1 MGNRYKRMVTLG
13 MISFTALL
21 AWSYCMLAYHSKVVY
36 IAVISLVLIGSIYA
50 LLLSV
55 VDIKVAKEQAMQ
67 EYVTKTLQ
75 EYAKKDDTEILN
87 DMERLAKAS
96 YVQQRKTNTYLSS
109 QAEQLD
115 EALKKTVKILINYD
129 RKKEEEAAQQAEQIQ
144 KELEM
149 KEALQAQKE
158 PDHTALVLEELG
170 KLTSDVKA
178 VVAQLQQVT
187 IQLTALH
194 ETVDTIEVSKYVAAP
209 QAADVS
215 TEPAQQKAV
224 DIAETTDTFVDDSLT
239 RTDAVQTDEEA
250 TLTAEPEVAVAEA
263 APTEEPEAVVA
274 ETTPTEE
281 PEAVVAETTPTEE
294 PEAVVT
300 DTTPTEEPEAVV
312 TDTTPTEEPE
322 AVVAEA
328 APTEESE
335 PEFDMEDFFSQYGG
349 SADKELKEEAE
360 FKEEAASTGMLDQN
374 MIDALLGN
382 LQADKPVID
391 VKNADVIPF
400 PQQEYTDDA
409 TDDATEEAHVEEVA
423 EAVYEAEQDMTD
435 TTVYAD
441 AESEHSEPM
450 SAMPVDDNPNRTLS
464 PEEIAALFASMQ

>member
-209 QAADVS
+209 QAADVP

-250 TLTAEPEVAVAEA
+250 ALTAEPEVAVAEA

-312 TDTTPTEEPE
+312 
-322 AVVAEA
+322 AEA

-335 PEFDMEDFFSQYGG
+335 PAFDMEDFFSQYGG

-409 TDDATEEAHVEEVA
+409 TEEAHVEEVA
-423 EAVYEAEQDMTD
+423 EAVHEAEQDMTD

>member
-21 AWSYCMLAYHSKVVY
+21 AWIYCMLAYHSKVVY

-215 TEPAQQKAV
+215 IEPAQQKAV

-250 TLTAEPEVAVAEA
+250 ALTAEPEVAVAEA

-281 PEAVVAETTPTEE
+281 PEVVVAE
-294 PEAVVT
+294 
-300 DTTPTEEPEAVV
+300 TTPTEEPEAVV

-335 PEFDMEDFFSQYGG
+335 PAFDMEDFFSQYGG

-409 TDDATEEAHVEEVA
+409 TEEAHVEEVA
-423 EAVYEAEQDMTD
+423 EAVHEAEQDMTD

>member
-55 VDIKVAKEQAMQ
+55 VDIKAAKEQAMQ

-87 DMERLAKAS
+87 DMEHLAKAS

-194 ETVDTIEVSKYVAAP
+194 ETVDTIEVSKYVAVP

-215 TEPAQQKAV
+215 AEPAQQKAV
-224 DIAETTDTFVDDSLT
+224 DIAETTDTFVDNSLT

-250 TLTAEPEVAVAEA
+250 AV
-263 APTEEPEAVVA
+263 
-274 ETTPTEE
+274 
-281 PEAVVAETTPTEE
+281 
-294 PEAVVT
+294 
-300 DTTPTEEPEAVV
+300 
-312 TDTTPTEEPE
+312 TEEPE

-328 APTEESE
+328 APTQESE
-335 PEFDMEDFFSQYGG
+335 AAFDMEDFFSQYGG
-349 SADKELKEEAE
+349 SADKELKEEAQ

-382 LQADKPVID
+382 LQADKPVTD

-409 TDDATEEAHVEEVA
+409 TEEAHVEEVA
-423 EAVYEAEQDMTD
+423 EAVHEVEQDMTD

-441 AESEHSEPM
+441 EESEHSEPM

>member
-1 MGNRYKRMVTLG
+1 MICGEKQGGRRQMGNRYKRMVTLG

-215 TEPAQQKAV
+215 TEPAQQKTV

-250 TLTAEPEVAVAEA
+250 ALTAEPEVAVAEA

-294 PEAVVT
+294 PEAVVA
-300 DTTPTEEPEAVV
+300 E
-312 TDTTPTEEPE
+312 TTPTEEPE

-328 APTEESE
+328 APTEESK
-335 PEFDMEDFFSQYGG
+335 PAFDMEDFFSQYGG

-409 TDDATEEAHVEEVA
+409 TEEAHVEEVA
-423 EAVYEAEQDMTD
+423 EAVHEAEQDMTD

>member
-55 VDIKVAKEQAMQ
+55 VDIKAAKEQAMQ

-312 TDTTPTEEPE
+312 
-322 AVVAEA
+322 AEA

-335 PEFDMEDFFSQYGG
+335 PAFDMEDFFSQYGG

-360 FKEEAASTGMLDQN
+360 FKEEAASTGMLNQN

-423 EAVYEAEQDMTD
+423 EAVHEAEQDMTD

>member
-194 ETVDTIEVSKYVAAP
+194 ETVDTIEVSKYVAVP

-215 TEPAQQKAV
+215 AEPAQQKAV
-224 DIAETTDTFVDDSLT
+224 DIVETTDTFVDNSLT

-250 TLTAEPEVAVAEA
+250 ALTAEPEVAVAEA
-263 APTEEPEAVVA
+263 APTGEPEAVVA
-274 ETTPTEE
+274 E
-281 PEAVVAETTPTEE
+281 
-294 PEAVVT
+294 
-300 DTTPTEEPEAVV
+300 TTPTEEPEAVV

-335 PEFDMEDFFSQYGG
+335 PAFDMEDFFSQYGG

-400 PQQEYTDDA
+400 PQQEH

-423 EAVYEAEQDMTD
+423 EAVHEVEQDMTD

-441 AESEHSEPM
+441 EESEHSEPM

>member
-75 EYAKKDDTEILN
+75 EYAKKDDTEIQN

-224 DIAETTDTFVDDSLT
+224 DIAETTDTFVDDSLN

-250 TLTAEPEVAVAEA
+250 AVTEEPEVAVAEA

-281 PEAVVAETTPTEE
+281 PEAVVAG
-294 PEAVVT
+294 
-300 DTTPTEEPEAVV
+300 TTPTEEPEAVV

-335 PEFDMEDFFSQYGG
+335 PAFDMEDFFSQYGG

-400 PQQEYTDDA
+400 PQQEH

-423 EAVYEAEQDMTD
+423 EAVHEAEQDMTD

>member
-194 ETVDTIEVSKYVAAP
+194 ETVDTIEVSKYVAVP
-209 QAADVS
+209 QTADVS
-215 TEPAQQKAV
+215 AEPAQQKAV
-224 DIAETTDTFVDDSLT
+224 DIAETTDTFVDNSLT

-250 TLTAEPEVAVAEA
+250 AVTEEPEVAVAETTPTEEPETVVAEA
-263 APTEEPEAVVA
+263 APTEEPEVVVA
-274 ETTPTEE
+274 
-281 PEAVVAETTPTEE
+281 
-294 PEAVVT
+294 
-300 DTTPTEEPEAVV
+300 
-312 TDTTPTEEPE
+312 EEPE

-335 PEFDMEDFFSQYGG
+335 AAFDMEDFFSQYGG
-349 SADKELKEEAE
+349 SADKELKEEAQ

-382 LQADKPVID
+382 LQADRPVTD

-409 TDDATEEAHVEEVA
+409 TEEAHVEEVA
-423 EAVYEAEQDMTD
+423 EAVHEVEQDMTD